1 VRERDRLEVGH
12 SCERRWVTVEIPR
25 STKPRREAPDRRS
38 LVAKPTAKPSDQ
50 IGEAPM
56 RESRERG
63 VGLCKR
69 EERGGRGFVRMS
81 FGKWFTENISVNC
94 FPKIC

>member
-1 VRERDRLEVGH
+1 VRESRESHRAAQPPCRHEAH
-12 SCERRWVTVEIPR
+12 REPRR
-25 STKPRREAPDRRS
+25 STAS
-38 LVAKPTAKPSDQ
+38 FAKPTAKPSDQ

-63 VGLCKR
+63 VGLCER